1 MRSTRRWQRSLVL
14 SLILIWH
21 FGPIPGGA
29 VEPTAAVKPHG
40 LALRQTRHGVTVEVD
55 GGPFASYVIDEAN
68 IESHG
73 MGFYSK
79 TLAAKSAWQ
88 PAHLDRVQRMYERD
102 KNHACVILW
111 SLGNEAGNGPSFQH
125 AYAWLKRRDLTRP
138 VQYEN
143 ARIEPMWDTERLEM
157 IDYNTDIYVRPLL

>member
-1 MRSTRRWQRSLVL
+1 MRGVNRHEFHARLGHVVPLVTML
-14 SLILIWH
+14 QDVVLMKK
-21 FGPIPGGA
+21 FNFNA
-29 VEPTAAVKPHG
+29 VRCAHYPNDEALYELCDELG
-40 LALRQTRHGVTVEVD
+40 L
-55 GGPFASYVIDEAN
+55 YVIDEAN

-79 TLAAKSAWQ
+79 TLAANRAWER
-88 PAHLDRVQRMYERD
+88 AHLDRVQRMYERD
-102 KNHACVILW
+102 KNHACVIIW

-157 IDYNTDIYVRPLL
+157 IDYNTDIYVRPSL